1 MNTILCIVLF
11 CVILVAAV
19 AVSLLAYKL
28 SFATKK
34 ASEMEAALKV
44 KEGELSERN
53 EELRVLETKMH
64 LKEEN
69 FAALAQ
75 EREKTFETMKKQMEE
90 SFKLQSE
97 QNLSGL
103 RRQNA
108 DSLAEI
114 LKPVQEK
121 FGEFDRT
128 VKSSQE
134 RTVAQEASLRELLKQ
149 LLDQSKSV
157 GDEARNLAEALKG
170 RSKMQGDFGEM
181 LLVDLLKKS
190 GLQEG
195 VHFSTQGVIRDED
208 GHEVKN
214 DSGGRMIPDVIV
226 YYPDDTEVVIDSKLS
241 LKAYVDYVNATDAS
255 ERERFA
261 QEHIRSI
268 TNHINELKTKDYA
281 SYIAD
286 GKKKIDYN
294 IMFIPVEGAYLLML
308 EKAPTLWQ
316 LAKDSKVLI
325 AGQMNLMIVLN
336 LIMMMWKQHDKQQNI
351 EQVYVAASELMSQL
365 KGWMDAYVKIGESLS
380 RASEAY
386 LESKKKLVD
395 SNQSVIKK
403 IDKLERLG
411 ISPKRSRSKI
421 DPSARIVAGTESV
434 IPKELSLGDTEED
447 E

>member
-1 MNTILCIVLF
+1 MNTVLCIVLF

-44 KEGELSERN
+44 KEGELFERN
-53 EELRVLETKMH
+53 EELRVLEAKMH

-195 VHFSTQGVIRDED
+195 VHFCTQGVIRDED

-241 LKAYVDYVNATDAS
+241 LKAYVDYVNATDAA
-255 ERERFA
+255 EREKFA

-365 KGWMDAYVKIGESLS
+365 KGWMDAYVKIGESLN

-386 LESKKKLVD
+386 LESKKKLID

>member
-1 MNTILCIVLF
+1 MNTVLCIVLF

-69 FAALAQ
+69 FAALAR

-255 ERERFA
+255 EREKVA

>member
-1 MNTILCIVLF
+1 MNTVLCIVLF
-11 CVILVAAV
+11 CVVLVTAV

-28 SFATKK
+28 SFTTKK
-34 ASEMEAALKV
+34 ASEMEAELKV
-44 KEGELSERN
+44 REGELSERN
-53 EELRVLETKMH
+53 EELRVLEAKIH

-195 VHFSTQGVIRDED
+195 VHFCTQGVIRDED

-241 LKAYVDYVNATDAS
+241 LKAYVDYVNATDSS
-255 ERERFA
+255 EREKFA

-365 KGWMDAYVKIGESLS
+365 KGWMDAYVKIGESLN

-434 IPKELSLGDTEED
+434 IPKELSSGDTEED

>member
-1 MNTILCIVLF
+1 MNTVLCIVLF

-28 SFATKK
+28 SFAAKK

-195 VHFSTQGVIRDED
+195 VHFCTQGVIRDED

-255 ERERFA
+255 EREKIA

>member
-1 MNTILCIVLF
+1 MNTVLCIVLF

-181 LLVDLLKKS
+181 LLVESTPQIPGQVGMDGSVQEAPKLLK
-190 GLQEG
+190 
-195 VHFSTQGVIRDED
+195 
-208 GHEVKN
+208 
-214 DSGGRMIPDVIV
+214 
-226 YYPDDTEVVIDSKLS
+226 
-241 LKAYVDYVNATDAS
+241 
-255 ERERFA
+255 
-261 QEHIRSI
+261 
-268 TNHINELKTKDYA
+268 
-281 SYIAD
+281 
-286 GKKKIDYN
+286 
-294 IMFIPVEGAYLLML
+294 
-308 EKAPTLWQ
+308 
-316 LAKDSKVLI
+316 
-325 AGQMNLMIVLN
+325 
-336 LIMMMWKQHDKQQNI
+336 
-351 EQVYVAASELMSQL
+351 VAAM
-365 KGWMDAYVKIGESLS
+365 K
-380 RASEAY
+380 
-386 LESKKKLVD
+386 
-395 SNQSVIKK
+395 
-403 IDKLERLG
+403 
-411 ISPKRSRSKI
+411 
-421 DPSARIVAGTESV
+421 
-434 IPKELSLGDTEED
+434 
-447 E
+447 

>member
-1 MNTILCIVLF
+1 MNTVLCIVLF
-11 CVILVAAV
+11 CVVLVAAV

-53 EELRVLETKMH
+53 EEFRVLETKMH

-195 VHFSTQGVIRDED
+195 VHFCTQGVIRDED

-241 LKAYVDYVNATDAS
+241 LKAYVDYVNATDAT
-255 ERERFA
+255 EREKLA

-365 KGWMDAYVKIGESLS
+365 KGWMDAYVKIGESLN

-386 LESKKKLVD
+386 LESKKKLID

-434 IPKELSLGDTEED
+434 IPKELSSGDTEED